1 VCGYLPPIED
11 FVRGHSVTHTS
22 EQSGEREPP
31 MTRGLKSQF
40 FGGGPVTAVVIRR
53 REIYGEK
60 QVST

>member
-1 VCGYLPPIED
+1 M
-11 FVRGHSVTHTS
+11 RGHSVTHTS